1 MSLQSSWV
9 SDDEVL
15 KILREIWI
23 PESCS
28 RPNVA
33 NYKNQAVASLCI
45 GLSARSSTLTSRAY
59 ELEAVYRVLN
69 RWLRQ
74 QVTEEEFG
82 YTSITINR
90 DHASSLH
97 RDIGNAGP
105 SVIRTLGVY
114 EGGVLHYF
122 PQDDGMKPL
131 EELND
136 IDAVKLDTSK
146 FCIFDG
152 NKGHGVTPFVGE
164 RYSIIWFSTVT
175 AQSLCAQEALE
186 IIDAWQA

>member
-1 MSLQSSWV
+1 MSLQSRWV
-9 SDDEVL
+9 SDDDVL

-45 GLSARSSTLTSRAY
+45 GLSARNSTLTSRAY
-59 ELEAVYRVLN
+59 ELESVYRVLN

-82 YTSITINR
+82 YTSIIINR

-97 RDIGNAGP
+97 RDVGNAGP
-105 SVIRTLGVY
+105 SVIRTLGVSD
-114 EGGVLHYF
+114 GTKPLMSSTTGC
-122 PQDDGMKPL
+122 DGMCFTISP
-131 EELND
+131 
-136 IDAVKLDTSK
+136 
-146 FCIFDG
+146 G
-152 NKGHGVTPFVGE
+152 
-164 RYSIIWFSTVT
+164 
-175 AQSLCAQEALE
+175 
-186 IIDAWQA
+186 